1 MSRAAVAIVASIA
14 TVAAAVIA
22 AAAYVRST
30 GLVTRGEP
38 GFFEARIAEGAR
50 RLAIPANARNR
61 QNPVPST
68 PETLAEARSHYADHC
83 AVCHGADGRGR
94 TDMGQGLWPKA
105 PDMRLPETQERT
117 DGELFWIIEN
127 GIRFTGMPGWTTGT
141 ADGEEASWHLVHL
154 LRRLPTMT
162 DADAEE
168 IAAAMPRSPEEV
180 RQEIEAERFL
190 SGEP

>member
-1 MSRAAVAIVASIA
+1 
-14 TVAAAVIA
+14 
-22 AAAYVRST
+22 
-30 GLVTRGEP
+30 
-38 GFFEARIAEGAR
+38 
-50 RLAIPANARNR
+50 
-61 QNPVPST
+61 
-68 PETLAEARSHYADHC
+68 
-83 AVCHGADGRGR
+83 
-94 TDMGQGLWPKA
+94 
-105 PDMRLPETQERT
+105 
-117 DGELFWIIEN
+117 
-127 GIRFTGMPGWTTGT
+127 MPGWTTGT